1 MLVPFKFS
9 AIRGKGAFFNGSQI
23 KASSQDELVKAF
35 LVTEPSG
42 SYIRRELTVFAVVPA
57 QPAATKEVSGLFIVP
72 SRVAMTRSVP
82 HTVSHV
88 PAATV

>member
-35 LVTEPSG
+35 LVTEVG
-42 SYIRRELTVFAVVPA
+42 NLFHAAYTLQVYLT
-57 QPAATKEVSGLFIVP
+57 
-72 SRVAMTRSVP
+72 
-82 HTVSHV
+82 
-88 PAATV
+88 